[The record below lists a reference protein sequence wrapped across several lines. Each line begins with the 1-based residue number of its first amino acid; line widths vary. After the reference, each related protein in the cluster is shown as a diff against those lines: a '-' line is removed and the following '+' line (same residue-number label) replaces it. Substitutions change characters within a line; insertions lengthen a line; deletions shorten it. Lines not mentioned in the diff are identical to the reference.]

1 MGKDRG
7 EAPWHEN
14 TIIYQVPTGLL
25 KDTNGNG
32 WGDLRGVAQSLQH
45 IHDLGADAIW
55 MQPFYSSPYVDGGY
69 DVLDHLTVS
78 DRFGTIEDF
87 KDLMATADNLDIKV
101 ILDLVVQHTSEG
113 HPWFRE
119 ACRDRGSKYRDYYIW
134 ADEPHDTIVEPMF
147 PTVDDSVWAWREEA
161 GQYYRHTFY
170 DHEPDL
176 NVGNPDVRDEIFR
189 IMEFWLDQGVA
200 GFRVDAVPY
209 LVAEAAR
216 TDGRDDGFWLLDDL
230 REIVQKHRPDG
241 ILIAEA
247 DVEPE
252 EYADYFGD
260 GNRFTMLLDFWW
272 NNHLFL
278 ALARGEAEP
287 LERAL
292 RSQPKPPPGCQ
303 YAIWLRNHDELD
315 LERLSDAE
323 QEETMAV
330 FAPEPQ
336 MRAFGRGIR
345 RRLAPMLSDP
355 RQLKLAMFLLASS
368 PGIPVLLYG
377 DEIGMGEDLELPDRA
392 SVRTPMQWSNTLNAG
407 FSDAEPIELVH
418 PVIAQG
424 PFGYQH
430 LNVEDQSKDP
440 ESLLETLKH
449 LFAIRRELG
458 PFLTSTAQVVE
469 VDSPG
474 VLCLRHNDG
483 GAPALV
489 LANLSSTGVDA
500 VLPEQH
506 RDDWREVVADH
517 AYESTSTEEAIHVHG
532 YGYRWFRL
540 GS

>member
-1 MGKDRG
+1 
-7 EAPWHEN
+7 
-14 TIIYQVPTGLL
+14 
-25 KDTNGNG
+25 
-32 WGDLRGVAQSLQH
+32 
-45 IHDLGADAIW
+45 
-55 MQPFYSSPYVDGGY
+55 
-69 DVLDHLTVS
+69 
-78 DRFGTIEDF
+78 
-87 KDLMATADNLDIKV
+87 
-101 ILDLVVQHTSEG
+101 
-113 HPWFRE
+113 
-119 ACRDRGSKYRDYYIW
+119 
-134 ADEPHDTIVEPMF
+134 
-147 PTVDDSVWAWREEA
+147 
-161 GQYYRHTFY
+161 
-170 DHEPDL
+170 
-176 NVGNPDVRDEIFR
+176 
-189 IMEFWLDQGVA
+189 
-200 GFRVDAVPY
+200 
-209 LVAEAAR
+209 
-216 TDGRDDGFWLLDDL
+216 
-230 REIVQKHRPDG
+230 
-241 ILIAEA
+241 
-247 DVEPE
+247 
-252 EYADYFGD
+252 
-260 GNRFTMLLDFWW
+260 
-272 NNHLFL
+272 
-278 ALARGEAEP
+278 
-287 LERAL
+287 
-292 RSQPKPPPGCQ
+292 
-303 YAIWLRNHDELD
+303 
-315 LERLSDAE
+315 
-323 QEETMAV
+323 MAV

-489 LANLSSTGVDA
+489 LANLSSTGVDV